1 MEPTGV
7 PTTKEA
13 KRLAETTRKRKYR
26 AAKHAEL
33 VELEAQVR
41 RLRVYLSQ
49 CQSKVG
55 VERLL
60 RAKVENAS
68 LWTHVCQ
75 YHCLMHII
83 SQWVYTNE
91 HPQRDIT
98 HRPTWFESTLL
109 AHPITRRQG
118 IQWLSERVYHQARHT
133 FPPSRDVMGK
143 EYLLPLKHPF
153 QGQVEMVFSF
163 NAHQSDEIDDGVTI
177 AALETRHRHTI
188 PTDFRIAA
196 ALHWDKLIH
205 VNNTIAKEL
214 IERVDDRFVY
224 YHHRNRRIGTDILSI
239 AECFPEDN
247 RVVMTNCY
255 VAKDELFPLGDG
267 VLRPHGFSW
276 IIYEAVSSGVTRVHN
291 FALQYTPITA
301 VGRVIPL
308 ERIGRLFGL
317 SPAGV
322 HHRDAYIE
330 QIRTAAE
337 GAFVDSDSH
346 KAIAREL
353 SNST

>member
-1 MEPTGV
+1 
-7 PTTKEA
+7 
-13 KRLAETTRKRKYR
+13 
-26 AAKHAEL
+26 
-33 VELEAQVR
+33 
-41 RLRVYLSQ
+41 
-49 CQSKVG
+49 
-55 VERLL
+55 
-60 RAKVENAS
+60 
-68 LWTHVCQ
+68 
-75 YHCLMHII
+75 MHII

-133 FPPSRDVMGK
+133 FPPSQDVMGK

-153 QGQVEMVFSF
+153 QGQVEMVFS
-163 NAHQSDEIDDGVTI
+163 SDDEGVTI

-188 PTDFRIAA
+188 PTDFRSTA

-239 AECFPEDN
+239 ARCFPEDN

-276 IIYEAVSSGVTRVHN
+276 TIYEAVSSGVTRVHN

-301 VGRVIPL
+301 VGRVITL